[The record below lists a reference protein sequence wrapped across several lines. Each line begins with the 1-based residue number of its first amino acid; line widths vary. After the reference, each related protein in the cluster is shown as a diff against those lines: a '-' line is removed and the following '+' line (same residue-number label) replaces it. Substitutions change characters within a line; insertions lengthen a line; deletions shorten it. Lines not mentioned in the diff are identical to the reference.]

1 MSQKT
6 VDAFVELIMGFSRA
20 QRREMS
26 FLFGKQEGIRQG
38 KLQKKKKKVIEQGF
52 EVRDSRHSCKR
63 KLHRAK
69 A

>member
-6 VDAFVELIMGFSRA
+6 VNAFVELIMGFNRA

-26 FLFGKQEGIRQG
+26 FLLGKQEGIRQG
-38 KLQKKKKKVIEQGF
+38 KLQKKKVIEQGF
-52 EVRDSRHSCKR
+52 EVRESRHSCKR
-63 KLHRAK
+63 KLHRAE

>member
-6 VDAFVELIMGFSRA
+6 VNAFVELIMGFNRA

-26 FLFGKQEGIRQG
+26 FLLGKQEGIRQG
-38 KLQKKKKKVIEQGF
+38 KLQKKKVIEQGF
-52 EVRDSRHSCKR
+52 EVRESRHSCKR